1 MKRDADSSSDSEF
14 GVVRGNNSA
23 QYYKALRERKGAAA
37 AAGSMQGFKRSVEKD
52 VDSQLYLTG

>member
-37 AAGSMQGFKRSVEKD
+37 GSMAGFKRSVEKD
-52 VDSQLYLTG
+52 VESELYLTG